1 MFSGF
6 SETRYLTKG
15 LSVGIVSVKFS
26 DSYNNKLS
34 LSVAKKVTLAVRATK
49 VYIVA
54 TAAVLQLPHF

>member
-6 SETRYLTKG
+6 SESLYSTKG

-34 LSVAKKVTLAVRATK
+34 LSVAKNLTLTVGAPK
-49 VYIVA
+49 VYIVV
-54 TAAVLQLPHF
+54 TAVLSQPLHF